1 MNLYFKNLRC
11 HGLMRSFHFRI
22 HVIRFAQRVAMIK
35 NDAQI
40 NEEVDPYLVIR
51 RMRQEMLAL
60 KEEVG

>member
-1 MNLYFKNLRC
+1 
-11 HGLMRSFHFRI
+11 MRSFYFRI

-51 RMRQEMLAL
+51 RMRQKMLAL